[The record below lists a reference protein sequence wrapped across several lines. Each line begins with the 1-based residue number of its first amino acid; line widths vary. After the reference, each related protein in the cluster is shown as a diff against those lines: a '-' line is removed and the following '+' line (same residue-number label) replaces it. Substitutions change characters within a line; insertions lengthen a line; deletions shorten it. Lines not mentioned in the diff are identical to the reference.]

1 VKPYLDLVGDIIYDL
16 FFSLNGLMRLYDIKD
31 EYEIYSGNISSLIKG
46 DGIHKK
52 VLIMDIYRKQNYNV
66 ENI

>member
-1 VKPYLDLVGDIIYDL
+1 
-16 FFSLNGLMRLYDIKD
+16 MRLYDIKD